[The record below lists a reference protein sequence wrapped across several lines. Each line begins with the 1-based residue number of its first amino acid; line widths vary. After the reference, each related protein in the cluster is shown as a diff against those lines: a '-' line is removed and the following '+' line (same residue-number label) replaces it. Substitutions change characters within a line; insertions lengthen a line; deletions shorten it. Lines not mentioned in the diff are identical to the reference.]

1 MAQQQFFSVVWADVS
16 VPLRVKLGFQPGR
29 VELIDANSVATPTN
43 TRGFEAYWQTGMVD
57 GSAFITKYNA
67 AFLPLTTYT
76 ATGGI
81 SLFNPL
87 GAAQAQFGATISSF
101 TNANPGVIVVD
112 NAVAAV
118 ITAGCIIRVAG
129 VADDQTGPSLNG
141 VYYVASVTGN
151 SITLGTYT
159 GAIPVPGLGPVVPL
173 SPNTSA
179 DGVYISGGFVTVL
192 QTAQATIP
200 NPPFNI
206 FSNVPTWYNEAFYGF
221 TIGLNA
227 MAGAVN
233 GDVILVSAF
242 DLMSP

>member
-1 MAQQQFFSVVWADVS
+1 MPD
-16 VPLRVKLGFQPGR
+16 
-29 VELIDANSVATPTN
+29 
-43 TRGFEAYWQTGMVD
+43 
-57 GSAFITKYNA
+57 
-67 AFLPLTTYT
+67 
-76 ATGGI
+76 
-81 SLFNPL
+81 
-87 GAAQAQFGATISSF
+87 
-101 TNANPGVIVVD
+101 
-112 NAVAAV
+112 
-118 ITAGCIIRVAG
+118 C
-129 VADDQTGPSLNG
+129 
-141 VYYVASVTGN
+141 
-151 SITLGTYT
+151 
-159 GAIPVPGLGPVVPL
+159 PVVPL